1 MASNNRTF
9 AIIGCGC
16 LGLIAIVVVSVLT
29 LGYGLFSLLKGSE
42 PYQESLARVQNHPAA
57 IAAMG
62 TPIEPGFF
70 VTGNVNLENQAGDA
84 DISYQVS
91 GPNGEAE
98 ISVAA
103 ERAGGKWEYRTM
115 TATLGSSGEILDL
128 LASP

>member
-42 PYQESLARVQNHPAA
+42 PYQESLARVQNHPVA
-57 IAAMG
+57 IAALG
-62 TPIEPGFF
+62 APIEPGFF
-70 VTGNVNLENQAGDA
+70 VTGNVNLENQSGDA
-84 DISYQVS
+84 DISYRVS
-91 GPNGEAE
+91 GPNGGAAV
-98 ISVAA
+98 SVTANRSEGEWQYQA
-103 ERAGGKWEYRTM
+103 M
-115 TATLGSSGEILDL
+115 SATLDTSGETIDL